1 MFDESPM
8 LFMDHVKFK
17 DLYQAKNAN
26 KIVSKLLAG
35 LIPVDGVVS
44 DYLVIERGA
53 EKFIVHKGVA
63 RNLNGDFSL
72 LRIVG
77 VTEHLG
83 YWKDIRRILF
93 ADNEFTI
100 LCRLSKNGIQNDWN
114 PIKAADIFKELAPDL
129 AKQIEVASRTAMLQ
143 STSGRSEESM
153 DPATAK
159 LTFALAKYQDKL
171 LGQIDHGLTSDQL
184 SELDRAIASL
194 AVDGFTAEGQRS
206 AFASVRAMIEDR
218 TGLTIESSADLE
230 LRENIR
236 NSLEIPLFPQP
247 SQERRHLTGPDNL
260 EAQMEEANLL
270 DVEVV
275 AIYW

>member
-1 MFDESPM
+1 
-8 LFMDHVKFK
+8 
-17 DLYQAKNAN
+17 
-26 KIVSKLLAG
+26 
-35 LIPVDGVVS
+35 
-44 DYLVIERGA
+44 
-53 EKFIVHKGVA
+53 
-63 RNLNGDFSL
+63 
-72 LRIVG
+72 
-77 VTEHLG
+77 
-83 YWKDIRRILF
+83 
-93 ADNEFTI
+93 
-100 LCRLSKNGIQNDWN
+100 
-114 PIKAADIFKELAPDL
+114 
-129 AKQIEVASRTAMLQ
+129 
-143 STSGRSEESM
+143 M